1 MNKINYAIFALI
13 LFFASCEED
22 EPIIMDN
29 ETPTVQSESSFPV
42 LIDENVIYAEGLG
55 HTNTSTSSMAVPL
68 LLDIYYPDNNSTN
81 RPVFMFI
88 HGGGFQGGTKT
99 KPEIVNMA
107 NYYASRGW
115 VFASIDYRTVEELG
129 TIMGMTSEEV
139 LTFHKGIAPE
149 EWINFS
155 LQNAMSP
162 DEVQTS
168 VAIYAAQ
175 RDAKAALR
183 WIIANSATYSLN
195 KDFITIGG
203 ASAGAISTI
212 ALGISN
218 QDNFRDELS
227 IDDDSTLSSTNIDE
241 HYDVKSM
248 IYFWGADI
256 KIELYEA
263 IYGVNLYDIND
274 PELFMAHGTMDVN
287 PSTPFSEATE
297 LKDIYDSIGIYNE
310 LVPLE
315 GAGHGAWNAQV
326 DGKGLN
332 ELTFDFLVDRQN
344 LNVE

>member
-297 LKDIYDSIGIYNE
+297 LKNIYDSIGIYNE

>member
-1 MNKINYAIFALI
+1 MDKISYVIFALI
-13 LFFASCEED
+13 LLLASCEDD
-22 EPIIMDN
+22 EPIIMGN
-29 ETPTVQSESSFPV
+29 EIPTVQTESSFSV
-42 LIDENVIYAEGLG
+42 LIDENVVYAEGLG
-55 HTNTSTSSMAVPL
+55 HTNTGTSSMAVPL

-129 TIMGMTSEEV
+129 MIMGMTPEEV

-183 WIIANSATYSLN
+183 WIVSNSATYSIN
-195 KDFITIGG
+195 KDFVTVGG

-212 ALGISN
+212 TLGISN

-241 HYDVKSM
+241 PYDVKSM

-274 PELFMAHGTMDVN
+274 PELFMAHGTMDLN

-297 LKDIYDSIGIYNE
+297 LKDIYDSLGIYNE

-315 GAGHGAWNAQV
+315 GAGHEAWNAQV

-332 ELTFDFLVDRQN
+332 ELTFDFLVERQD